1 MEIAIIVILVVV
13 ILVLALLL
21 SRAYKRQDKSI
32 VMINDL
38 ISQEKKTQGLVRE
51 SQANFLRLVKLT
63 NEENTNFYKQDGDW
77 AHELDQA
84 GLVYYIRKRDNQIE
98 ILIGL
103 KGWDIDK
110 CHDQGNVFS
119 IPFHHQPK
127 EIMRTLSGM
136 FIRDAWEGYQRSLS
150 KPLNGPVEVVKS
162 NKKVG

>member
-13 ILVLALLL
+13 ILGLALLL

-51 SQANFLRLVKLT
+51 SQANFLKLVKLT

-77 AHELDQA
+77 AHEA
-84 GLVYYIRKRDNQIE
+84 WMVGLVYYIRKRDDQTE

-110 CHDQGNVFS
+110 CHDQGNVFI
-119 IPFHHQPK
+119 IPFQHQPK
-127 EIMRTLSGM
+127 EIMSSLSSM
-136 FIRDAWEGYQRSLS
+136 LISDAMSGYHTSLS